1 MEYINS
7 DYYHKYTI
15 INFILDSNKEANN
28 IFYREKKLLSN
39 WLMCLRS
46 CDFFNGLVLFNYN
59 SFTGYFSLIEKELI
73 HSAILEDN
81 FEAFK
86 RILTEYENRYL
97 EEERLAHNL
106 WLARLLLDNDK
117 YEWKYLCEARKRFIK
132 DKSIINFKNK
142 VKINNKVYDLNI
154 ILQALVKNKNNFS
167 SDTKEWLL
175 EKYKKEIKIIKFYLE
190 EKLTSEITNKS
201 IS

>member
-15 INFILDSNKEANN
+15 INFILNSNKEANN
-28 IFYREKKLLSN
+28 IIYQEKELLAD
-39 WLMCLRS
+39 WLMLLR
-46 CDFFNGLVLFNYN
+46 DQAFFNALVLFNFN
-59 SFTGYFSLIEKELI
+59 SFTGYFSLIEKEKINLI
-73 HSAILEDN
+73 ILENN
-81 FEAFK
+81 FEKFK
-86 RILTEYENRYL
+86 KIISDYDSEYL
-97 EEERLAHNL
+97 QEERLAHNL

-117 YEWKYLCEARKRFIK
+117 YEWKYLSEARKRFIS
-132 DKSIINFKNK
+132 DKNIINFKNK

-154 ILQALVKNKNNFS
+154 ILQALVTNKNNFS
-167 SDTKEWLL
+167 NDIREWLK

-190 EKLTSEITNKS
+190 EKLTSEITDKS